1 MKKRLSFMLLVIAFF
16 IVECSIPTYR
26 SNEYGT
32 AFYKVT
38 VKREGRFNNKA
49 KSLDSGDLVTWG
61 DIWQMQASYDLPIAI
76 IEGECKDRFG
86 SRQFTFTE
94 QEELKRLMT
103 IEAAKIGANFLCN
116 APDSDMLFRAKSE
129 ENNKVIVFI
138 KAEAYRIGGLLPE

>member
-1 MKKRLSFMLLVIAFF
+1 MKKRLSFMLLVLAF
-16 IVECSIPTYR
+16 ITVECSIPTYR
-26 SNEYGT
+26 SNKYGT

-61 DIWQMQASYDLPIAI
+61 DSWVQASYDLPIAI
-76 IEGECKDRFG
+76 IEGACEDRFG

-103 IEAAKIGANFLCN
+103 IEAAKIGANFLCI
-116 APDSDMLFRAKSE
+116 AADSDMLFRAKSE

-138 KAEAYRIGGLLPE
+138 KAEAYRKGGLLPE